1 VSGTP
6 VYQGANQP
14 PPGGG
19 WFNLWNWGNWRSGNT
34 PAYRGGH
41 GGHGGPVVVHAAE
54 GSTFA
59 IEEAPL
65 VPTAI
70 TQGTTVCTSDA
81 TTTYQ
86 AAPFAI
92 VIPRQT

>member
-1 VSGTP
+1 MSGTP

-14 PPGGG
+14 PHGGG
-19 WFNLWNWGNWRSGNT
+19 WFNFWNWGNWRSGNT

-54 GSTFA
+54 GTFA

-70 TQGTTVCTSDA
+70 TQGTTVCTSEA
-81 TTTYQ
+81 STTTYQ
-86 AAPFAI
+86 PAPFAI